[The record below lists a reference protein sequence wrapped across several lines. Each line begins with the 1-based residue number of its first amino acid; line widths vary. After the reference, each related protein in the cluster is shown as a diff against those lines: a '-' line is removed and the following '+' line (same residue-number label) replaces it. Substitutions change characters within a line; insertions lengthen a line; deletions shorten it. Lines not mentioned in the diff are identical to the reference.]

1 MASVIN
7 AIYHIMAAAIGLLII
22 NNFLKTK
29 KLQDA
34 AMYVIILVPL
44 IDRIL
49 RFK

>member
-1 MASVIN
+1 MATVIN
-7 AIYHIMAAAIGLLII
+7 AIYHIMAAAIVLLII

-29 KLQDA
+29 KMQDA
-34 AMYVIILVPL
+34 AMYVVIMIPL